1 MYKLYICTT
10 AINRPDMHNL
20 NMPEWYDWIS
30 KIKNHELY
38 FFINIDII
46 KGLNFTYSD
55 TKNNFDNLLKNIT
68 TSEKI
73 FYLKSSSE
81 YGNFQESCKR
91 IVHHVHEHI
100 NNNNTEI
107 TENAEITDKTGIKIL
122 WLEDDWKL
130 RNDIINI
137 NEIIKYI
144 MKYSYISLS
153 NNRNHYLRV

>member
-68 TSEKI
+68 TKAQMP
-73 FYLKSSSE
+73 
-81 YGNFQESCKR
+81 GPP
-91 IVHHVHEHI
+91 
-100 NNNNTEI
+100 
-107 TENAEITDKTGIKIL
+107 A
-122 WLEDDWKL
+122 L
-130 RNDIINI
+130 RN
-137 NEIIKYI
+137 
-144 MKYSYISLS
+144 L
-153 NNRNHYLRV
+153 